1 MTPIIGIF
9 KRWWILCH
17 VKVEAKAVRAKV
29 EKAVRRVNQG
39 DRMDIIC
46 IIDKSKADELQSK
59 GFQYI
64 PSQIQNQIVYQF
76 VKTPELDNCLNSNYS
91 KQDFFISKNL
101 NF

>member
-1 MTPIIGIF
+1 MS
-9 KRWWILCH
+9 K
-17 VKVEAKAVRAKV
+17 RAKI
-29 EKAVRRVNQG
+29 KGKSQG

-46 IIDKSKADELQSK
+46 IIDKSKADELQSR

-64 PSQIQNQIVYQF
+64 PLQIQNQIVYQF
-76 VKTPELDNCLNSNYS
+76 VKTPELDNCINNNYS

>member
-1 MTPIIGIF
+1 MTPIIGIY
-9 KRWWILCH
+9 KRWWILCR
-17 VKVEAKAVRAKV
+17 VKVEAKAVRVKV

-46 IIDKSKADELQSK
+46 IIDKSKADELQLK

-76 VKTPELDNCLNSNYS
+76 VKTPKLDNCLNSNYS